1 MTTGSRGT
9 RCRSVHAQRGGG
21 ARTRRA
27 STLLSL
33 VLTLSALSLSS
44 PAKGDEPPASE
55 SAAIVL
61 SEQRAA
67 EAYEAYSKKDYA
79 TAVAL
84 YLQAYEA
91 APNGSILYNIA
102 RIYDTKLV
110 DRHLAIRF
118 YRRYVADPGT
128 YTERVEWAN
137 QRIQQLREAENVAK
151 RASEDPVPSGAGA
164 GVDPGDREPR
174 GRGDEQPR
182 KRAES
187 GWSALRSTGAVASA
201 VGVAALSV
209 GVAFALSAMSNAD
222 TAHELCDGNA
232 CTSQRGVDAAKSA
245 DSAASI
251 SNIGFAA
258 GGGLLAAGVVL
269 FLLGGDE
276 SSEGSRTGKLHWT
289 PRASSSAA
297 TLEVS
302 GRW

>member
-1 MTTGSRGT
+1 LF
-9 RCRSVHAQRGGG
+9 A
-21 ARTRRA
+21 
-27 STLLSL
+27 
-33 VLTLSALSLSS
+33 LTLTISAFLL
-44 PAKGDEPPASE
+44 PAPANGDEPAASE

-79 TAVAL
+79 AAIAL
-84 YLQAYEA
+84 YRQAYEA

-110 DRHLAIRF
+110 DRHLAISF
-118 YRRYVADPGT
+118 YRRYVAEPGT

-137 QRIQQLREAENVAK
+137 QRLKQLREAEHATK
-151 RASEDPVPSGAGA
+151 PESEAPAPSGAGSS
-164 GVDPGDREPR
+164 VDSRDREPR
-174 GRGDEQPR
+174 RGDKQPE
-182 KRAES
+182 KRAAS

-201 VGVAALSV
+201 AGVAALSV

-245 DSAASI
+245 DSAATI
-251 SNIGFAA
+251 SNIGFMA
-258 GGGLLAAGVVL
+258 GGGLLATGVVL
-269 FLLGGDE
+269 FLLGGDG
-276 SSEGSRTGKLHWT
+276 SPEGSRSGGLHWT
-289 PRASSSAA
+289 PRASGSAA
-297 TLEVS
+297 AVEVS